1 MILDVLKKFIEN
13 ECPLV
18 SGKKI
23 KVNYL
28 GEKPQSYT
36 VDTVP
41 ANPVV
46 RKYPDGGSLR
56 QYLFVFASREFYD
69 AQVWSNLDVMAF
81 YEAFSDWIDE
91 VNRTGALPD
100 LGDGLCA
107 RRLEVLSSGYLFK
120 AESDD
125 ARYQIQ
131 CKLLYEKEGVFHQ

>member
-1 MILDVLKKFIEN
+1 MILDVLKQFIEE

-56 QYLFVFASREFYD
+56 QYLFVFASRDFYD

-81 YEAFSDWIDE
+81 MRLFP
-91 VNRTGALPD
+91 TGLT
-100 LGDGLCA
+100 
-107 RRLEVLSSGYLFK
+107 K
-120 AESDD
+120 
-125 ARYQIQ
+125 
-131 CKLLYEKEGVFHQ
+131 

>member
-1 MILDVLKKFIEN
+1 MILDVLKQFIEE

-46 RKYPDGGSLR
+46 RKYPVFGNIFSCLPPGSFTTHR
-56 QYLFVFASREFYD
+56 C
-69 AQVWSNLDVMAF
+69 
-81 YEAFSDWIDE
+81 
-91 VNRTGALPD
+91 GA
-100 LGDGLCA
+100 
-107 RRLEVLSSGYLFK
+107 
-120 AESDD
+120 
-125 ARYQIQ
+125 I
-131 CKLLYEKEGVFHQ
+131 

>member
-1 MILDVLKKFIEN
+1 MILDTLRKFIET

-36 VDTVP
+36 IDAVP

-46 RKYPDGGSLR
+46 RKYPDGGSLK

-81 YEAFSDWIDE
+81 YEAFSNWIDR
-91 VNRTGALPD
+91 VNQTGNLPRLSGGLTAL
-100 LGDGLCA
+100 
-107 RRLEVLSSGYLFK
+107 RLEVVSGGYLFSS
-120 AESDD
+120 ESGD

-131 CKLLYEKEGVFHQ
+131 CKLLYEQEGVFLQ

>member
-1 MILDVLKKFIEN
+1 MILDVLREFIEN
-13 ECPLV
+13 QCPLV

-28 GEKPQSYT
+28 GEKPQSYA

-46 RKYPDGGSLR
+46 RRYPDGGSLR

-91 VNRTGALPD
+91 VNQSGDLPV
-100 LGDGLCA
+100 LGSGLCA
-107 RRLEVLSSGYLFK
+107 LRFEVVSGGYLFQ
-120 AESDD
+120 AESGD

-131 CKLLYEKEGVFHQ
+131 CKLIYEKEGVFHQ